1 MAITHKL
8 LCKFC
13 NRRDEDQITVVTR
26 DTECKTS
33 IECSIAAEI
42 WTQDR
47 LTKLKETILG
57 VNDSLEDLI
66 RESRQL
72 SILAPFKKDTR
83 VLLFNALQDNAAEIA
98 KLRVEV
104 QRLECLR
111 SIVSDL
117 LSQAC
122 DDSAAISESQLA
134 S

>member
-1 MAITHKL
+1 M
-8 LCKFC
+8 
-13 NRRDEDQITVVTR
+13 
-26 DTECKTS
+26 
-33 IECSIAAEI
+33 
-42 WTQDR
+42 
-47 LTKLKETILG
+47 TKLKETILG
-57 VNDSLEDLI
+57 VNDSLEDLV
-66 RESRQL
+66 REARQL

-83 VLLFNALQDNAAEIA
+83 VLLFNALQDNATEIA
-98 KLRVEV
+98 KSRVEV